1 MHATLHSMFGKLVR
15 KNQRDWFQ
23 LTPYVT
29 YAYNTTIHSAT
40 GFSPFYLMHL
50 RRARV
55 PLELLIGT
63 PSEAAYESEDTYVT
77 AASER
82 MRLAYSL
89 VREQLRASFDRA
101 KNRYDEWVRTTR
113 FTVGDCVAFH
123 TTPIQRIEQEMA
135 VREQRSLH
143 DGAKNQ

>member
-1 MHATLHSMFGKLVR
+1 VTGV
-15 KNQRDWFQ
+15 N

-29 YAYNTTIHSAT
+29 YAYNTMIHSAT

-101 KNRYDEWVRTTR
+101 KKRYDERVRTTR
-113 FTVGDCVAFH
+113 FAVGDCVAFY
-123 TTPIQRIEQEMA
+123 TAPMQRTEQKMA
-135 VREQRSLH
+135 VRE
-143 DGAKNQ
+143 